1 MAGSWTGQFRDALLA
16 RFEWEAEAGRSEVEI
31 RCGDL
36 HDRVSRDGNRHLVC
50 SGVIWV
56 ETTEGNCEV
65 LYSPPGGAG
74 PGLVIRYG
82 LSRRPSPFGQS
93 A

>member
-1 MAGSWTGQFRDALLA
+1 MAGSWTGRFRSALLA

-36 HDRVSRDGNRHLVC
+36 HDRVSPDGNRHPVC
-50 SGVIWV
+50 SGVMWV

-65 LYSPPGGAG
+65 LHAPPGGAG
-74 PGLVIRYG
+74 PGLTIRYG
-82 LSRRPSPFGQS
+82 LPRRPSPFGQS